1 MNSDKSNQGDANEL
15 SLDEMKKVVGGLK
28 GVRSNG
34 SDRDSNDCVLSTSLV
49 CSSSSRGS
57 GISDVVFLVDPI
69 EAGATDNLSLELK
82 PSAVGAGIKNK
93 NATDDPEKIRP
104 FRG

>member
-1 MNSDKSNQGDANEL
+1 MNSDKINQGDANEL

-28 GVRSNG
+28 GVGSNG
-34 SDRDSNDCVLSTSLV
+34 GDHDSNDCVLSPF
-49 CSSSSRGS
+49 
-57 GISDVVFLVDPI
+57 ISDVVFSVDPI
-69 EAGATDNLSLELK
+69 AAGATDNLSLELK
-82 PSAVGAGIKNK
+82 PSAEGAGIKNK